1 MCVLFLSFARKKKI
15 PKRKGTGYVYGATP
29 ILPCADG
36 ARTRYAQTNRP
47 LPAPDNI
54 SAWRTYAYA
63 RRLRDRVLR
72 SKALCDTGLCITELC
87 NIEPRNISPHS
98 RRMVSSLT
106 VGALSV
112 ESVFGVK
119 KGRLF
124 ERSEFLP
131 FSWKHFRSSP
141 GSAALIFSLVSFF
154 CIKAKESTIGY
165 FFFFF
170 RLPPKNKYI
179 NLHDIAFSSI
189 FAQF

>member
-1 MCVLFLSFARKKKI
+1 MCTFSFVCPKEKDTKKK
-15 PKRKGTGYVYGATP
+15 GHG
-29 ILPCADG
+29 L
-36 ARTRYAQTNRP
+36 
-47 LPAPDNI
+47 
-54 SAWRTYAYA
+54 
-63 RRLRDRVLR
+63 RLRCYSDTAMRRRGSNSLR
-72 SKALCDTGLCITELC
+72 SNKSPLTCAWQYLRLTHLRLCPKAARYRTMHHRCYVMQ
-87 NIEPRNISPHS
+87 PRNISPIHTEWS
-98 RRMVSSLT
+98 PGLT

-131 FSWKHFRSSP
+131 FSWKYFRSSP

-179 NLHDIAFSSI
+179 NLHDITFSSI